1 MNKSPIILWDFFSMI
16 YWSVIKMKVVAFN
29 GSPRKGGN
37 CEQALNFMGEVFNNN
52 GIDFEIVQVGNKMIR
67 GCLACY
73 HCLQT
78 GSSYCVQKDDV
89 NEWIDKMVEAD
100 GIILASPVYYGGIS
114 GTMKCFLDRAFLA
127 AGHKLH
133 HKVGASIVTARRS
146 GALEIF
152 QQLNAYLN
160 TMEMIMPTADY
171 WNNLQGLD
179 VGEIN
184 QDIEGIEVVQ
194 KLARNMAWIMK
205 VIEASKGK
213 IDPPETKPRTMTNFI
228 R

>member
-1 MNKSPIILWDFFSMI
+1 
-16 YWSVIKMKVVAFN
+16 MKVVAFN

-37 CEQALNFMGEVFNNN
+37 CEIALKFIGEELNKEN
-52 GIDFEIVQVGNKMIR
+52 IDFEIIQVGNQEVK
-67 GCLACY
+67 GCKACY
-73 HCLQT
+73 HCLKTASGHCIQ
-78 GSSYCVQKDDV
+78 QDKA

-100 GIILASPVYYGGIS
+100 GIILASPVYYGGIA

-127 AGHKLH
+127 AGNKLH
-133 HKVGASIVTARRS
+133 HKVGTSIVTARRS
-146 GALEIF
+146 GALETF

-171 WNNLQGLD
+171 WNNIHGLD
-179 VGEIN
+179 IGEVN
-184 QDIEGIEVVQ
+184 EDIEGIEVMQ
-194 KLARNMAWIMK
+194 KLGRNMAWIMK

-213 IDPPETKPRTMTNFI
+213 IDPPETKQRTMTNFV

>member
-1 MNKSPIILWDFFSMI
+1 
-16 YWSVIKMKVVAFN
+16 MKVTAFN

-37 CEQALNFMGEVFNNN
+37 CEQALNFIGEELKKE
-52 GIDFEIVQVGNKMIR
+52 GIDFEIVQVGNQQVR

-73 HCLQT
+73 NCLQT
-78 GSSYCVQKDDV
+78 GSGYCVQKDKV
-89 NEWIDKMVEAD
+89 NEWIDKMVSSD
-100 GIILASPVYYGGIS
+100 GILLASPVYYGGIA

-127 AGHKLH
+127 AGSKLH
-133 HKVGASIVTARRS
+133 HKVGASIVTVRRS
-146 GALEIF
+146 GALETF

-171 WNNLQGLD
+171 WNNIHGLNI
-179 VGEIN
+179 GEIKE
-184 QDIEGIEVVQ
+184 DIEGIEVMQ
-194 KLARNMAWIMK
+194 KLGRNMAWIMK

-213 IDPPETKPRTMTNFI
+213 IDPPQTGQRTMTNFV

>member
-1 MNKSPIILWDFFSMI
+1 
-16 YWSVIKMKVVAFN
+16 MKVIAFN

-37 CEQALNFMGEVFNNN
+37 CEIALNYIGEELKKE
-52 GIDFEIVQVGNKMIR
+52 GIEFEIVQVGNQMVR

-73 HCLQT
+73 KCLETDSGHCI
-78 GSSYCVQKDDV
+78 QKDNV
-89 NEWIDKMVEAD
+89 NEWIDKMVQSD
-100 GIILASPVYYGGIS
+100 GILLASPVYYGGIA

-127 AGHKLH
+127 AGNKLH
-133 HKVGASIVTARRS
+133 HKVGAAIVTARRS
-146 GALEIF
+146 GALETF

-171 WNNLQGLD
+171 WNNIHGLNI
-179 VGEIN
+179 GEVKE
-184 QDIEGIEVVQ
+184 DIEGIEVMQ
-194 KLARNMAWIMK
+194 KLGRNMAWIMK

-213 IDPPETKPRTMTNFI
+213 IDPPQTGQRTMTNFV

>member
-1 MNKSPIILWDFFSMI
+1 
-16 YWSVIKMKVVAFN
+16 MKVTAFN

-37 CEQALNFMGEVFNNN
+37 CEQALNLIGEELKKE
-52 GIDFEIVQVGNKMIR
+52 GIEFEIVQVGNQPVR

-73 HCLQT
+73 KCLET
-78 GSSYCVQKDDV
+78 GSGHCIQKDKV
-89 NEWIDKMVEAD
+89 NEWIDKMVASD
-100 GIILASPVYYGGIS
+100 GIILASPVYYGGIA

-127 AGHKLH
+127 AGSKLH
-133 HKVGASIVTARRS
+133 HKVGASIVTVRRS
-146 GALEIF
+146 GALETF

-171 WNNLQGLD
+171 WNNIHGLNI
-179 VGEIN
+179 GEIKE
-184 QDIEGIEVVQ
+184 DIEGIEVMR
-194 KLARNMAWIMK
+194 KLGRNMAWIMK

-213 IDPPETKPRTMTNFI
+213 IDPPQTGQRTMTNFV

>member
-1 MNKSPIILWDFFSMI
+1 
-16 YWSVIKMKVVAFN
+16 MKVVAFN
-29 GSPRKGGN
+29 GSPRKHGN
-37 CEQALNFMGEVFNNN
+37 CEIALNYIGEELNKEH
-52 GIDFEIVQVGNKMIR
+52 IDFEIVQVGNQPIR

-78 GSSYCVQKDDV
+78 GSGKCVQKDKV
-89 NEWIDKMVEAD
+89 NEWIDKMANAD
-100 GIILASPVYYGGIS
+100 GILLASPVYYGGIA

-127 AGHKLH
+127 AGSKLH

-146 GALEIF
+146 GALETF

-160 TMEMIMPTADY
+160 TMETIMPTADY
-171 WNNLQGLD
+171 WNNIHGLD
-179 VGEIN
+179 IGEVN
-184 QDIEGIEVVQ
+184 EDIEGIEVMQ
-194 KLARNMAWIMK
+194 KLGRNMAWIMK

-213 IDPPETKPRTMTNFI
+213 IDPPISKPRTMTNFI